1 MGLTYLITYTT
12 EFFCCPYIS
21 SEAGMFLEVYM
32 VHYDVVMDMSLIYVR
47 GDNIFMPVVGIFTG
61 KLYPYL
67 MSLLRGNLSL
77 CE

>member
-1 MGLTYLITYTT
+1 MI
-12 EFFCCPYIS
+12 
-21 SEAGMFLEVYM
+21 LEVHM
-32 VHYDVVMDMSLIYVR
+32 VHYDVVMDMPLIYVR
-47 GDNIFMPVVGIFTG
+47 GDNIFMPMIGIFTG